1 MYRSSH
7 TDFFSTHANIYAQKL
22 WKTLLPRFWR
32 SYSTKVVLDLFILLK
47 FQIFDENLILMVF
60 I

>member
-1 MYRSSH
+1 MPKSYGKRSCPGFDAV
-7 TDFFSTHANIYAQKL
+7 TAL
-22 WKTLLPRFWR
+22 
-32 SYSTKVVLDLFILLK
+32 KVVLDLFILLK